1 VRTLHEIVWDI
12 VGEGAGG
19 KQAELIAGAGL
30 PVEPT
35 ARTAVEQAELA
46 VEALPGGPDRAA
58 AATFLVGLV
67 AGIRWERER
76 RHR

>member
-1 VRTLHEIVWDI
+1 VKTLHEIVWEI
-12 VGEGAGG
+12 VGEGGG
-19 KQAELIAGAGL
+19 GRQSELIAGAGL

-46 VEALPGGPDRAA
+46 LEALEPPNATAA
-58 AATFLVGLV
+58 IFIVGLV

-76 RHR
+76 RRG